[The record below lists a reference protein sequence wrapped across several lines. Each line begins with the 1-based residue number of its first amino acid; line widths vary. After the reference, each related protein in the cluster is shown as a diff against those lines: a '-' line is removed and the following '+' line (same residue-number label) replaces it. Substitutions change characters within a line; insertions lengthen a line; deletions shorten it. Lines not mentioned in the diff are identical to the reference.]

1 MSKIEAMLNR
11 ELWIQLVDFGL
22 LVFIWTIQLVVYP
35 GFRYFPADSLLKWHG
50 AYTGAVSTIVMPLMI
65 TQLTL
70 HTWRVYDSFS
80 LSNLLLLLLVIGTW
94 AITFV
99 IFVPLHNKISLG
111 HELTENLASLVSYNW
126 IRTAL
131 WSLIFLIGLSIKHE
145 STGQI
150 GLNV

>member
-1 MSKIEAMLNR
+1 MSKVETMLNR

-35 GFRYFPADSLLKWHG
+35 SFRYFPADSLLKWHG
-50 AYTGAVSTIVMPLMI
+50 TYTSAVSIIVMPLMI

-70 HTWRVYDSFS
+70 HAWRVYDSFS
-80 LSNLLLLLLVIGTW
+80 HGNLLLLLLVIGTW
-94 AITFV
+94 AVTFV

-111 HELTENLASLVSYNW
+111 HELTESLANLVLYNW

-131 WSLIFLIGLSIKHE
+131 WGLIFLIGLFIRHE
-145 STGQI
+145 SM
-150 GLNV
+150 V